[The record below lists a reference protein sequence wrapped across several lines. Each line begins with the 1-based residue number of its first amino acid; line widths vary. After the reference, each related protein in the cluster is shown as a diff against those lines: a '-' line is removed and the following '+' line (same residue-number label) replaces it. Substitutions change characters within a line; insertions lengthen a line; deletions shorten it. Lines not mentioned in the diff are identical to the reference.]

1 MQAQHIRKSSGK
13 VIPMRRFASA
23 HDEELTCPF
32 PSTPAQRRE
41 DFIREQIV
49 VTLKNLLE
57 SLRPLK
63 S

>member
-1 MQAQHIRKSSGK
+1 MQTQPILKSAGK
-13 VIPMRRFASA
+13 VIPIRRFENP
-23 HDEELTCPF
+23 HEDTLTCPF

-41 DFIREQIV
+41 EFLREQIV
-49 VTLKNLLE
+49 VTLKNLLV